1 MSDLKPGSQPQGNDQ
16 IRLTGIE
23 VFAHHGVLASEKEN
37 GQLFLVDLEIT
48 LDLGRAGESD
58 RLEDTVDYGAL
69 ANAVHDVVAGERW
82 DLLERVA
89 QRVAEVAF
97 GQPKVV
103 AVAVTVHKPGAPI
116 FVPFADV
123 AVTIRRRR

>member
-1 MSDLKPGSQPQGNDQ
+1 MSDLNPGAQPRGNDQ

-48 LDLGRAGESD
+48 LDLGRAGDSD

-69 ANAVHDVVAGERW
+69 ANAVHGVVAGERW

-89 QRVAEVAF
+89 QRVAEVAL
-97 GQPKVV
+97 GQPMVM
-103 AVAVTVHKPGAPI
+103 AVAVTVHKPDAPI
-116 FVPFADV
+116 PVPFADV
-123 AVTIRRRR
+123 AVTIRRQR